1 MSAFNRARRQQEA
14 EADAKARD
22 DAEQQKP
29 LAERYPP
36 DRIQEFTE
44 NSDLLGSPP
53 YADVGQ
59 FINIPADADP
69 ERERKAMEQAER
81 NRDRV
86 PTDEER
92 WQLQNAHFRD
102 AKTKAIPDH
111 DEAGNDRTLKG
122 QEGSRRKA
130 SAPYEDPRSPNLDGS
145 VRVSEPWEERPDSDT
160 SVSEQT
166 AQDPVAPS
174 LDDDPE
180 TVRRI
185 VEEGAVPTERDIPE
199 ESLTPEVKPSGLPL
213 VGQAEPPSPEPP
225 PEPEPA
231 PEPSPEP
238 EPAPEPAPEPDEPGE
253 KAPRPKAE
261 SPRRSPAR
269 SSKPS
274 QE

>member
-1 MSAFNRARRQQEA
+1 MGMSAFNRARRQQEA
-14 EADAKARD
+14 LADAKARD

-36 DRIQEFTE
+36 DRVQEFTE

-59 FINIPADADP
+59 YINIPADADP
-69 ERERKAMEQAER
+69 DRERKAMEQAER
-81 NRDRV
+81 NRDHV

-102 AKTKAIPDH
+102 AKTKAVPDH

-130 SAPYEDPRSPNLDGS
+130 SEPYEDPRSPRLDGS

-160 SVSEQT
+160 SVSENT
-166 AQDPVAPS
+166 ARDPVPPS

-185 VEEGAVPTERDIPE
+185 VEEGAKPTERDIPE
-199 ESLTPEVKPSGLPL
+199 ESLTPESKP
-213 VGQAEPPSPEPP
+213 AEP
-225 PEPEPA
+225 
-231 PEPSPEP
+231 
-238 EPAPEPAPEPDEPGE
+238 PAPEPAPEAAPAPVPAPQPAPEP
-253 KAPRPKAE
+253 APEDPEPKDASEPKAA
-261 SPRRSPAR
+261 RRAPGR
-269 SSKPS
+269 SHKSA